1 MAFDDFE
8 KGSRRNHACG
18 KTKGGTEM
26 SFMSRLMS
34 CSMKIAAAA
43 LLTASEVHAAET
55 SPGITDSIVKIG
67 VTGPLTGPVAV
78 VGAVAE
84 GIRARIEQVN
94 AQGGVKMGDGKTRKI
109 ELVIKDDGLDPQRT
123 LANVRKMVEQDQVFA
138 LVGTAATPNN
148 LAIGRYINQ
157 KKVPNVFMYSGVHAL
172 NAPDWEI
179 GFVPSFATEADSF
192 AEYLKSNKPDA
203 KVAFLYL
210 NTETGQIFMK
220 AFDRAIEGSKIK
232 VLDRQPV
239 TSQDPTVETQLSTL
253 KASGADTLV
262 IIAAP
267 RQGGEAIRFQSESG
281 WKPLTLVTNLSS
293 AYPILQ
299 SVGLDN
305 AKGIITSDFLK
316 PIIGDKKTGDKGI
329 DQYLEAAA
337 TSKVN
342 FNVANTIG
350 QTGYGIGDALVQALE
365 KLKQPTREELMKVV
379 HNMDGWENPLLLGG
393 IKMTT
398 KAGSDIFPVEALQL
412 YQFDGQKYAPLAGI
426 LDFEGKTKE

>member
-1 MAFDDFE
+1 MSLIS
-8 KGSRRNHACG
+8 KLKSC
-18 KTKGGTEM
+18 TKQLAMTV
-26 SFMSRLMS
+26 
-34 CSMKIAAAA
+34 
-43 LLTASEVHAAET
+43 LLTASQAHAAEP
-55 SPGITDSIVKIG
+55 SPGVADDTIRIG

-94 AQGGVKMGDGKTRKI
+94 AEGGVKMGDGKTRKI
-109 ELVIKDDGLDPQRT
+109 ELVIEDDGLDPQRT
-123 LANVRKMVEQDQVFA
+123 LANVRKMVEQDEVFA

-192 AEYLKSNKPDA
+192 AEYLKVGRPDA

-210 NTETGQIFMK
+210 NTETGEIFMK
-220 AFDRAIEGSKIK
+220 AFDRAIEGTSIR
-232 VLDRQPV
+232 VVDRQPV
-239 TSQDPTVETQLSTL
+239 TSQDPTVETQLNTL

-299 SVGLDN
+299 SVGLEN

-316 PIIGDKKTGDKGI
+316 PIVGDKKTDDKGI
-329 DQYLEAAA
+329 DLYLDAAA
-337 TSKVN
+337 ASKVN

-350 QTGYGIGDALVQALE
+350 QTGYAIGDALVQALE
-365 KLKQPTREELMKVV
+365 KLKEPTREELMKVV
-379 HNMDGWENPLLLGG
+379 RNIDGWQNPLLPAD
-393 IKMTT
+393 IKITT
-398 KAGSDIFPVEALQL
+398 KEGSDIFPIEALQL
-412 YQFDGQKYAPLAGI
+412 YQFDGQKYVPLGGT
-426 LDFEGKTKE
+426 LDFEAETKE

>member
-1 MAFDDFE
+1 
-8 KGSRRNHACG
+8 
-18 KTKGGTEM
+18 M
-26 SFMSRLMS
+26 SFVSKVKVCTIQL
-34 CSMKIAAAA
+34 A
-43 LLTASEVHAAET
+43 LAGLLSASYAHAGET
-55 SPGITDSIVKIG
+55 SPGITDNTVKIG
-67 VTGPLTGPVAV
+67 ITGPLTGPVAV

-84 GIRARIEQVN
+84 GVRARIEQVN

-192 AEYLKSNKPDA
+192 AEYLKANKPDA

-210 NTETGQIFMK
+210 NTETGEIFMK
-220 AFDRAIEGSKIK
+220 AFDSAIAGSKIK
-232 VLDRQPV
+232 VIDRQPV

-267 RQGGEAIRFQSESG
+267 RQGSEAIRFQSESG
-281 WKPLTLVTNLSS
+281 WKPLTMVTNLSS

-299 SVGLDN
+299 SVGLEN

-316 PIIGDKKTGDKGI
+316 PIVGGKKTGDKGI
-329 DQYLEAAA
+329 DQYLDAA
-337 TSKVN
+337 TASKAN

-350 QTGYGIGDALVQALE
+350 QTGYAIGDALIQALE
-365 KLKQPTREELMKVV
+365 KIKQPTREDLMKVV
-379 HNMDGWENPLLLGG
+379 RNMDGWANPLVPDD

-398 KAGSDIFPVEALQL
+398 KEGSDIFPIEALQL
-412 YQFDGQKYAPLAGI
+412 YQFDGEKYVTVGGVLH
-426 LDFEGKTKE
+426 FEGGTKE

>member
-1 MAFDDFE
+1 MSLIS
-8 KGSRRNHACG
+8 KLRSC
-18 KTKGGTEM
+18 TKQLAVAM
-26 SFMSRLMS
+26 
-34 CSMKIAAAA
+34 
-43 LLTASEVHAAET
+43 LLTASQAHAAEP
-55 SPGITDSIVKIG
+55 SPGVTDDTIKIG

-94 AQGGVKMGDGKTRKI
+94 AEGGVKMGDGKTRKI
-109 ELVIKDDGLDPQRT
+109 ELVIEDDGLDPQRT

-172 NAPDWEI
+172 NAPNWEI

-192 AEYLKSNKPDA
+192 AEYLKVNRPAA

-210 NTETGQIFMK
+210 NTETGEIFMK
-220 AFDRAIEGSKIK
+220 AFDRAVEGTSIR

-239 TSQDPTVETQLSTL
+239 TSQDPTVETQLNTL

-299 SVGLDN
+299 SVGLEN

-316 PIIGDKKTGDKGI
+316 PIVGDKKTGEKGT

-337 TSKVN
+337 ASKVN

-350 QTGYGIGDALVQALE
+350 QTGYAIGDALVKALE
-365 KLKQPTREELMKVV
+365 SIKEPTRGELMKVV
-379 HNMDGWENPLLLGG
+379 RNMDGWQNPLLPDG
-393 IKMTT
+393 IKMKT
-398 KAGSDIFPVEALQL
+398 KEGSDIYPVEALQL
-412 YQFDGQKYAPLAGI
+412 YQFDGQKYLPVGGV
-426 LDFEGKTKE
+426 LDFEGDTKE